1 MSAITLRQIATQLRD
16 GLSHR
21 EMLAVTGL
29 TADRLMTWYKR
40 DCLPADFQRA
50 PGRGNWRRYK
60 VGSVITLTMLRVLVD
75 AGLPIEEAACLAP
88 RFSLLPRWRM
98 TDSVT
103 TTEAADFL
111 GQNPEPWAAII
122 RRPEGWQPTSP
133 KEFVSPGF
141 IAVSITSDDTIPII
155 QKWMRDIR
163 ARWMTILDTCAVEFD
178 IVQTLKRIAAA
189 RKAAAKA
196 TPK

>member
-50 PGRGNWRRYK
+50 PGRGNWRRYD
-60 VGSVITLTMLRVLVD
+60 VDSVITLTMLRVLVD
-75 AGLPIEEAACLAP
+75 AGLPIEDAACLAP
-88 RFSLLPRWRM
+88 RFSVSPRLMM
-98 TDSVT
+98 TT
-103 TTEAADFL
+103 LATPIEAGCEL
-111 GQNPEPWAAII
+111 VQNPEPWAAII
-122 RRPEGWQPTSP
+122 RRPEGWQSTSP

-155 QKWMRDIR
+155 QKWMRDIG
-163 ARWMTILDTCAVEFD
+163 ARWMTIIDTSAVEFNLM
-178 IVQTLKRIAAA
+178 QTLKRVAAA